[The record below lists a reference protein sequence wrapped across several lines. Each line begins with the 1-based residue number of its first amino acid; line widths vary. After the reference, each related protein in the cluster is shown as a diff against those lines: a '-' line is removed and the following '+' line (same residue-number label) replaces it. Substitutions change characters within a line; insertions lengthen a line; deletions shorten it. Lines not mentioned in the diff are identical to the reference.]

1 MSQVKVKISR
11 TGQVTIDV
19 LNAQGA
25 QCSTLTKVLEQA
37 LSEITRDGFRWPK
50 QEVYS
55 VGAFV
60 DAQSD
65 KEGLCG
71 SFSL

>member
-19 LNAQGA
+19 LNAQGM

-37 LSEITRDGFRWPK
+37 LGETVTDDLKPEYFEI
-50 QEVYS
+50 
-55 VGAFV
+55 
-60 DAQSD
+60 AQTAHD
-65 KEGLCG
+65 TVQH
-71 SFSL
+71 